1 MIMRKITIGRSQEN
15 DVVFEQVDTI
25 SSYHSEIVI
34 DDSGII
40 TYNDHSTNGS
50 WVNGQKIHKTS
61 CVVKEGDTIMLP
73 GDVIIEWNQIIPD
86 SQKKTQVFRAEDLEQ
101 LSAPAV
107 AEPVQSYS
115 QPQPQQQAP
124 AYNQPQPQQYQQAP
138 AYGQPQQSQYQQQ
151 APAYGQPQQ
160 PQYQQQAPAYG
171 QPQQPHYQQQVPAYG
186 QPQQPQYQQQAPAY
200 GQPQQQYGEYREQLP
215 TNRGLLKMALLGPIT
230 LGIYPLIVL
239 CKISSEINKVAR
251 NDRKNTMHFLLML
264 LLSPITLGIFT
275 LIWYHNLCSRIGDEL
290 KRRNIPYNFGASDFW
305 LWCIL
310 GALIG
315 VGPLVFIHKFMH
327 AMNHLNGSYNQYGE

>member
-115 QPQPQQQAP
+115 QPQQPQAP
-124 AYNQPQPQQYQQAP
+124 AYN
-138 AYGQPQQSQYQQQ
+138 
-151 APAYGQPQQ
+151 
-160 PQYQQQAPAYG
+160 
-171 QPQQPHYQQQVPAYG
+171 

-290 KRRNIPYNFGASDFW
+290 KRRNIPYSFGASDFW
-305 LWCIL
+305 LWCML

>member
-1 MIMRKITIGRSQEN
+1 MRKITIGRASEN
-15 DVVFEQVDTI
+15 DIVFEQVDTI
-25 SSYHSEIVI
+25 SSYHSEIII
-34 DDSGII
+34 DGSGNI

-101 LSAPAV
+101 LSAPTV

-115 QPQPQQQAP
+115 QPQQPQAP
-124 AYNQPQPQQYQQAP
+124 AYNQPQ
-138 AYGQPQQSQYQQQ
+138 QPQYQQQ
-151 APAYGQPQQ
+151 VPAYGQPQQ
-160 PQYQQQAPAYG
+160 PQYQQQA
-171 QPQQPHYQQQVPAYG
+171 PAYG

-230 LGIYPLIVL
+230 LGIYPLVVL

-290 KRRNIPYNFGASDFW
+290 KRRNIPYSFGASDYW
-305 LWCIL
+305 LWCML

-315 VGPLVFIHKFMH
+315 IGPLVFIHKFMH

>member
-1 MIMRKITIGRSQEN
+1 MRKITIGRASEN
-15 DVVFEQVDTI
+15 DIVFEQVDTI
-25 SSYHSEIVI
+25 SSYHSEIII
-34 DDSGII
+34 DGSGNI

-101 LSAPAV
+101 LSAPTV

-115 QPQPQQQAP
+115 QPQQPQAP
-124 AYNQPQPQQYQQAP
+124 AYNQPQ
-138 AYGQPQQSQYQQQ
+138 QPQYQQQ
-151 APAYGQPQQ
+151 VPAYGQPQQ
-160 PQYQQQAPAYG
+160 PQYQQQA
-171 QPQQPHYQQQVPAYG
+171 PAYG

-230 LGIYPLIVL
+230 LGIYPLVVL

-290 KRRNIPYNFGASDFW
+290 KRRNIPYNFGASDYW
-305 LWCIL
+305 LWCML

-315 VGPLVFIHKFMH
+315 IGPLVFIHKFMH

>member
-1 MIMRKITIGRSQEN
+1 MRKITIGRASEN
-15 DVVFEQVDTI
+15 DIVFEQVDTI
-25 SSYHSEIVI
+25 SSYHSEIII
-34 DDSGII
+34 DGSGNI

-115 QPQPQQQAP
+115 QPQQPQAP
-124 AYNQPQPQQYQQAP
+124 AYNQPQ
-138 AYGQPQQSQYQQQ
+138 QPQYQQQ
-151 APAYGQPQQ
+151 VPAYGQPQQ
-160 PQYQQQAPAYG
+160 PQYQQQA
-171 QPQQPHYQQQVPAYG
+171 PAYG

-230 LGIYPLIVL
+230 LGIYPLVVL

-275 LIWYHNLCSRIGDEL
+275 LIWYHNLCSRIGNEL
-290 KRRNIPYNFGASDFW
+290 KRRNIPYSFGASDYW
-305 LWCIL
+305 LWCML

-315 VGPLVFIHKFMH
+315 IGPLVFIHKFMH

>member
-1 MIMRKITIGRSQEN
+1 MIMRKVTIGRSQEN

-115 QPQPQQQAP
+115 QPQQPQAP
-124 AYNQPQPQQYQQAP
+124 AYNQPQ
-138 AYGQPQQSQYQQQ
+138 QPQYQQQ

-160 PQYQQQAPAYG
+160 PQYQQQ
-171 QPQQPHYQQQVPAYG
+171 V
-186 QPQQPQYQQQAPAY
+186 PAY

-230 LGIYPLIVL
+230 LGIYPLVVL

-305 LWCIL
+305 LWCML

>member
-171 QPQQPHYQQQVPAYG
+171 QPQQ
-186 QPQQPQYQQQAPAY
+186 
-200 GQPQQQYGEYREQLP
+200 QYGEYREQLP

>member
-1 MIMRKITIGRSQEN
+1 MIMRKVTIGRSQEN

-50 WVNGQKIHKTS
+50 WINGQKIHKTS
-61 CVVKEGDTIMLP
+61 CVVKEGDIIMLP

-115 QPQPQQQAP
+115 QPQQPQAP
-124 AYNQPQPQQYQQAP
+124 AYNQPQQPQYQQQVP
-138 AYGQPQQSQYQQQ
+138 AYGQPQYQQQ

-160 PQYQQQAPAYG
+160 PQYQQQ
-171 QPQQPHYQQQVPAYG
+171 V
-186 QPQQPQYQQQAPAY
+186 PAY

-230 LGIYPLIVL
+230 LGIYPLVVL

-305 LWCIL
+305 LWCML

>member
-171 QPQQPHYQQQVPAYG
+171 QPQQ
-186 QPQQPQYQQQAPAY
+186 
-200 GQPQQQYGEYREQLP
+200 QYGEYREQLP

-305 LWCIL
+305 LWCML

>member
-171 QPQQPHYQQQVPAYG
+171 QPQQ
-186 QPQQPQYQQQAPAY
+186 
-200 GQPQQQYGEYREQLP
+200 QYGEYREQLP

-290 KRRNIPYNFGASDFW
+290 KRRNIPYSFGASDFW

>member
-1 MIMRKITIGRSQEN
+1 MRKITIGRASEN
-15 DVVFEQVDTI
+15 DIVFEQVDTI
-25 SSYHSEIVI
+25 SSYHSEIII
-34 DDSGII
+34 DGSGNI

-101 LSAPAV
+101 LAAPAV
-107 AEPVQSYS
+107 TEPVQSYS
-115 QPQPQQQAP
+115 QPQQQAP
-124 AYNQPQPQQYQQAP
+124 VNNHPQYQQQDP
-138 AYGQPQQSQYQQQ
+138 AYGQPQQPQYQQQ

-171 QPQQPHYQQQVPAYG
+171 QPQQP
-186 QPQQPQYQQQAPAY
+186 QYQQQAPAF

-230 LGIYPLIVL
+230 LGIYPLVVL

-275 LIWYHNLCSRIGDEL
+275 LIWYHNLCSRIGNEL
-290 KRRNIPYNFGASDFW
+290 KRRNIPYSFGASDYW
-305 LWCIL
+305 LWCML

-315 VGPLVFIHKFMH
+315 IGPLVFIHKFMH

>member
-1 MIMRKITIGRSQEN
+1 
-15 DVVFEQVDTI
+15 
-25 SSYHSEIVI
+25 
-34 DDSGII
+34 
-40 TYNDHSTNGS
+40 
-50 WVNGQKIHKTS
+50 
-61 CVVKEGDTIMLP
+61 MLP

-151 APAYGQPQQ
+151 A
-160 PQYQQQAPAYG
+160 
-171 QPQQPHYQQQVPAYG
+171 PAYG

-275 LIWYHNLCSRIGDEL
+275 LIWYHNLCSRIGDEP

>member
-1 MIMRKITIGRSQEN
+1 MRKITIGRASEN
-15 DVVFEQVDTI
+15 DIVFEQVDTI

-34 DDSGII
+34 DDFGII

-115 QPQPQQQAP
+115 QPQQPQAP
-124 AYNQPQPQQYQQAP
+124 AYNQPQ
-138 AYGQPQQSQYQQQ
+138 QPQYQQQ
-151 APAYGQPQQ
+151 VPAYGQPQQ

-171 QPQQPHYQQQVPAYG
+171 QPQQPQYQQQV
-186 QPQQPQYQQQAPAY
+186 PAY

-230 LGIYPLIVL
+230 LGIYPLVVL

-290 KRRNIPYNFGASDFW
+290 KRRNIPYNFGASDYW
-305 LWCIL
+305 LWCML